1 MKIIHP
7 IYFCILFAI
16 LTISKIAIASNENS
30 IYFHCQGG
38 SWNYQLSFEK
48 QASQN
53 SLLQKI
59 QYLDSFTSE
68 NTETVLT
75 EYSISDDFI
84 AYTKQGNQFIISRV
98 DGTATRNQEPVP
110 VKCIEIDY
118 DMIAA
123 AEAAIENAKT
133 TTTEFWSPTTG
144 YGDTGY
150 VQLGMLATADEICQV
165 FEHPF
170 FSYTSD
176 EYRALDTMNSDFDWE
191 GIEVASLW
199 INRMF
204 EKKGVQLQ
212 RFGLMENIHNAA
224 NSNLASCLSQKEQT
238 SPGFYDK
245 LTRHFLNN
253 LRYSGI
259 QCYEQEY
266 RIEQDVDDNGNL
278 IERKIPI
285 GSQSCIDFNYNSGR
299 LNDWNTSTFTL
310 MLIWKEAHPV
320 LEKIFNKGETIMVA
334 RLEEMERIRL
344 AEEAAE
350 QERQQKAEE
359 RQQKAEAERAEW
371 EQYWSNYQSRQKTLM
386 EQVYNFATT
395 GYPEGLQYSHWVEI
409 EECVLTDGNQT
420 IDNRELNMTAFRMY
434 QEFIGSSWYMVSTD
448 MNIRLMTSA
457 PIPMD
462 RLQNAWGLAFEQC
475 PGRQSNF

>member
-1 MKIIHP
+1 MKIYHL
-7 IYFCILFAI
+7 FCYSILVAF
-16 LTISKIAIASNENS
+16 LTIANLAIASDEKT
-30 IYFHCQGG
+30 IYFHCQGNG
-38 SWNYQLSFEK
+38 WNYQVSFVEH
-48 QASQN
+48 SGQN
-53 SLLQKI
+53 NLLQKI
-59 QYLDSFTSE
+59 QYLDSYTSE

-75 EYSISDDFI
+75 EYAISDDFI
-84 AYTKQGNQFIISRV
+84 AYTKQGYQFIINRV
-98 DGTATRNQEPVP
+98 DGTVTRNQDPVP
-110 VKCIEIDY
+110 VNCIEIDY

-123 AEAAIENAKT
+123 AQAAIENAKT

-150 VQLGMLATADEICQV
+150 VQLGMLASAEDICQV

-176 EYRALDTMNSDFDWE
+176 EYRALDTMNSDFVWE
-191 GIEVASLW
+191 GIEAASLW

-224 NSNLASCLSQKEQT
+224 NANLASCLSHKEQT

-253 LRYSGI
+253 LRYGGI
-259 QCYEQEY
+259 QCHEQEY

-320 LEKIFNKGETIMVA
+320 LEKIFDKGETIMVA
-334 RLEEMERIRL
+334 RLEEMERVRL

-350 QERQQKAEE
+350 QE

-409 EECVLTDGNQT
+409 EECVLSDGNQT

-462 RLQNAWGLAFEQC
+462 RLQNAWGLAFQQC

>member
-1 MKIIHP
+1 MKIYHL
-7 IYFCILFAI
+7 FCYSIIFAF
-16 LTISKIAIASNENS
+16 LTIADLAIASDEKT
-30 IYFHCQGG
+30 IYFHCQGNG
-38 SWNYQLSFEK
+38 WNYQVSFNQQPE
-48 QASQN
+48 QQSI
-53 SLLQKI
+53 LQKI
-59 QYLDSFTSE
+59 QYLDSYTSE

-75 EYSISDDFI
+75 EYSISDDAI
-84 AYTKQGNQFIISRV
+84 TYMKQGNQFIINRR
-98 DGTATRNQEPVP
+98 DGSVTRNQESVP
-110 VKCIEIDY
+110 VNCIEIDY

-123 AEAAIENAKT
+123 AAAAIENAKT

-170 FSYTSD
+170 FTYTSD
-176 EYRALDTMNSDFDWE
+176 DYRALDTMNSDFDWE
-191 GIEVASLW
+191 GIEAASLW
-199 INRMF
+199 IRRMF

-224 NSNLASCLSQKEQT
+224 NANLSSCLSKKEQT

-245 LTRHFLNN
+245 LTRHFLGN

-259 QCYEQEY
+259 QCHEQEY

-320 LEKIFNKGETIMVA
+320 LEKVFDKGETIMVA
-334 RLEEMERIRL
+334 RLEEMERVRL

-350 QERQQKAEE
+350 QE

-409 EECVLTDGNQT
+409 EECVLSDGNQM

-462 RLQNAWGLAFEQC
+462 RLQNAWGLAFQQC

>member
-1 MKIIHP
+1 
-7 IYFCILFAI
+7 
-16 LTISKIAIASNENS
+16 
-30 IYFHCQGG
+30 
-38 SWNYQLSFEK
+38 
-48 QASQN
+48 
-53 SLLQKI
+53 
-59 QYLDSFTSE
+59 
-68 NTETVLT
+68 
-75 EYSISDDFI
+75 
-84 AYTKQGNQFIISRV
+84 
-98 DGTATRNQEPVP
+98 
-110 VKCIEIDY
+110 
-118 DMIAA
+118 
-123 AEAAIENAKT
+123 
-133 TTTEFWSPTTG
+133 
-144 YGDTGY
+144 
-150 VQLGMLATADEICQV
+150 
-165 FEHPF
+165 
-170 FSYTSD
+170 
-176 EYRALDTMNSDFDWE
+176 MNSDFDWE
-191 GIEVASLW
+191 GIEAASLW

-224 NSNLASCLSQKEQT
+224 NANLASCLSHKEQT

-253 LRYSGI
+253 LRYGGI
-259 QCYEQEY
+259 QCHEQQY

-320 LEKIFNKGETIMVA
+320 LEKIFDKGETIMVA
-334 RLEEMERIRL
+334 RLEEMERVRL

-350 QERQQKAEE
+350 QE

-409 EECVLTDGNQT
+409 EECVLSDGNQT

-462 RLQNAWGLAFEQC
+462 RLQNAWGLAFQQC

>member
-1 MKIIHP
+1 MKIYHL
-7 IYFCILFAI
+7 FCYSILVAF
-16 LTISKIAIASNENS
+16 LTIANLAIASDEKT
-30 IYFHCQGG
+30 IYFHCQGNG
-38 SWNYQLSFEK
+38 WNYQVSFVEH
-48 QASQN
+48 SGQN
-53 SLLQKI
+53 NLLQKI
-59 QYLDSFTSE
+59 QYLDSYTSE

-75 EYSISDDFI
+75 EYAISDDFI
-84 AYTKQGNQFIISRV
+84 AYTKQGYQFIINRV
-98 DGTATRNQEPVP
+98 DGTVTRNQDPVP
-110 VKCIEIDY
+110 VNCIEIDY

-150 VQLGMLATADEICQV
+150 VQLGMLASAEDICQV

-176 EYRALDTMNSDFDWE
+176 EYRALDTMNSDFVWE
-191 GIEVASLW
+191 GIEAASLW

-224 NSNLASCLSQKEQT
+224 NANLASCLSHKEQT

-253 LRYSGI
+253 LRYGGI
-259 QCYEQEY
+259 QCHEQQY

-320 LEKIFNKGETIMVA
+320 LEKIFDKGETIMVA
-334 RLEEMERIRL
+334 RLEEMERVRL

-350 QERQQKAEE
+350 QE

-409 EECVLTDGNQT
+409 EECVLSDGNQT

-462 RLQNAWGLAFEQC
+462 RLQNAWGLAFQQC

>member
-1 MKIIHP
+1 MMKSIHLV
-7 IYFCILFAI
+7 CCSLLLLF
-16 LTISKIAIASNENS
+16 LTIANLASASDEKT
-30 IYFHCQGG
+30 IYFHCQGNG
-38 SWNYQLSFEK
+38 WNYQVSFAE
-48 QASQN
+48 QPGQQTV
-53 SLLQKI
+53 LQKI
-59 QYLDSFTSE
+59 QYLDSYTSE
-68 NTETVLT
+68 NTETVLS
-75 EYSISDDFI
+75 EYNASDDLI
-84 AYTKQGNQFIISRV
+84 TYKKQQFTFSINRL
-98 DGTATRNQEPVP
+98 DGTVTRNQEPVP
-110 VKCIEIDY
+110 VSCKEINY

-123 AEAAIENAKT
+123 AKAAIENAKT
-133 TTTEFWSPTTG
+133 TTTQFWSPTTG

-176 EYRALDTMNSDFDWE
+176 DYYALDTMNSDFDWE
-191 GIEVASLW
+191 GIEAASLW

-204 EKKGVQLQ
+204 EKNGVQLQ

-224 NSNLASCLSQKEQT
+224 NANLASCLAHKEQT

-245 LTRHFLNN
+245 LTRHFLGN
-253 LRYSGI
+253 LRYRGI
-259 QCYEQEY
+259 RCHEQEY
-266 RIEQDVDDNGNL
+266 RIEQDVDDNGTL

-320 LEKIFNKGETIMVA
+320 LEKIFDKGETIMVA

-350 QERQQKAEE
+350 RE
-359 RQQKAEAERAEW
+359 RQQKAEAKRAER
-371 EQYWSNYQSRQKTLM
+371 EQYWANYQSRQKTLM

-395 GYPEGLQYSHWVEI
+395 GFPEGLQSSHWVEI
-409 EECVLTDGNQT
+409 EQCVLSDGNRT
-420 IDNRELNMTAFRMY
+420 IDNRQLNMTAFRMY

-448 MNIRLMTSA
+448 MNIRLITSA

-462 RLQNAWGLAFEQC
+462 RLQNAWGLAFQQC